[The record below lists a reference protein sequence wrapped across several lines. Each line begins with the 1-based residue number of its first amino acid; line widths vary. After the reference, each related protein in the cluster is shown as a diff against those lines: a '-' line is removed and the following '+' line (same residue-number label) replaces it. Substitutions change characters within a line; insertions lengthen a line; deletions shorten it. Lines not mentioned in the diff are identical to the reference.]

1 MSEQWNT
8 IGQKNTSHGC
18 LNYFLVGISSSLE
31 ALWFSFFSRQYYEK
45 EKDKLL
51 DYWSP
56 TEKRKRA
63 IQRIMDD
70 LGTPKYSAARRK
82 VTQLTQ
88 INTHETNINN
98 DHNCSS
104 SKSKKKLSRF
114 DVLPN
119 QKWRNLKLPPI
130 DEINYPHWAHQSKYS
145 ISVLSKF
152 Q

>member
-1 MSEQWNT
+1 MSEEHESWVSQLLSGWH
-8 IGQKNTSHGC
+8 IQQLRG
-18 LNYFLVGISSSLE
+18 LVV
-31 ALWFSFFSRQYYEK
+31 FFFFSRQYYEK

-104 SKSKKKLSRF
+104 SKTKRKLSRF

-130 DEINYPHWAHQSKYS
+130 DEINYPH
-145 ISVLSKF
+145 
-152 Q
+152 

>member
-1 MSEQWNT
+1 MGVSNIFWLAHLT
-8 IGQKNTSHGC
+8 AATHC
-18 LNYFLVGISSSLE
+18 AFHC
-31 ALWFSFFSRQYYEK
+31 FRQYYEK

-82 VTQLTQ
+82 VTQLSQ
-88 INTHETNINN
+88 INALETNINN

-104 SKSKKKLSRF
+104 SKTKRKSSRF

-130 DEINYPHWAHQSKYS
+130 DEINYPH
-145 ISVLSKF
+145 
-152 Q
+152 